1 MGLILPEVL
10 NDFNLYDDDA
20 NKLIG
25 QTGEIELP
33 DFNMITDTLQGSGV
47 LGEIE
52 DPVTG
57 QFESATM
64 KFTWACLHKNYFKLV
79 NTTKPSQLTL
89 RAALQCIDSETGFS
103 DYYPVKIVVR
113 GKAKTVNL
121 GKAEK
126 GKKMECET
134 EIEVIYIK
142 VVVDK
147 ETLFELDKLN
157 GVYVLNGEDMLA
169 KIRKYV

>member
-1 MGLILPEVL
+1 MALILPEVL
-10 NDFNLYDDDA
+10 NDFNLYGDGE
-20 NKLIG
+20 KMIG
-25 QTGEIELP
+25 QTGEVTLP
-33 DFNMITDTLQGSGV
+33 DFTMITDTLQGSGV
-47 LGEIE
+47 MGEIE

-64 KFTWACLHKNYFKLV
+64 SFTWACLHENYFKLV
-79 NTTKPSQLTL
+79 NTTRPVTLTL
-89 RAALQCIDSETGFS
+89 RGALQCIDSETAYT
-103 DYYPVKIVVR
+103 DYYPVKILVR

-142 VVVDK
+142 VEVDAK
-147 ETLFELDKLN
+147 TLFELDKLN
-157 GVYVLNGEDMLA
+157 GVYILNGEDMLK
-169 KIRKYV
+169 KIRQYV

>member
-1 MGLILPEVL
+1 MALILPEVL
-10 NDFNLYDDDA
+10 NDFNLYGDGE
-20 NKLIG
+20 KMIG
-25 QTGEIELP
+25 QTGEVTLP
-33 DFNMITDTLQGSGV
+33 DFTMITDTLQGSGV
-47 LGEIE
+47 MGEIE

-64 KFTWACLHKNYFKLV
+64 SFTWACLHENYFKLV
-79 NTTKPSQLTL
+79 NTTKPVTLTL
-89 RAALQCIDSETGFS
+89 RAALQCMDTETAYT

-142 VVVDK
+142 VEVNK
-147 ETLFELDKLN
+147 KTLFELDKLN
-157 GVYVLNGEDMLA
+157 GVYILNGEDMLK
-169 KIRKYV
+169 KIRQYV